1 MTDIVTIERLGQRG
15 EGIAQTPQ
23 GRLYVPYA
31 LAGEEVRVTRE
42 GERGVLMEVLEP
54 SAERIA
60 AFCPYF
66 TRCGGCAVQTLA
78 PAAYAAWKR
87 GLLVSALSLAGVE
100 AEVAPLV
107 DAHGDG
113 RRRATFHARVPE
125 NGRVEVGFMQARA
138 HKIIEIEACPI
149 LDPRLGHALATART
163 IAKALMPLGKPLD
176 IIVSAT
182 DSGVD
187 IDLRGPG
194 KLDEASRQK
203 LVEAALAHDVARLSN
218 HGIIVLERRR
228 PVLRMGEA
236 LLEPPPGA
244 FLQATEAGEKALAVR
259 TVTALKGAKRIA
271 DLFSGVGTF
280 ALRLAAH
287 ADVEAFDNE
296 RAALDALSKASRGP
310 SVSRPVEVH
319 VRDLFHRPLLPAEL
333 AGFDAVVL
341 DPPRAGAEAQ
351 MHALAASSVPQIV
364 SIACD
369 AQSFSRDAA
378 ILIAAGYQAEIIE
391 PIDQFRYSAHMEI
404 FSLFRRTAPKKK
416 RRLLG

>member
-15 EGIAQTPQ
+15 EGIAQIPH

-31 LAGEEVRVTRE
+31 LAGEEVRITRE
-42 GERGVLMEVLEP
+42 GERGVLIDVLKP
-54 SAERIA
+54 SPDRIEA
-60 AFCPYF
+60 ICPYF

-87 GLLVSALSLAGVE
+87 GLLVAALSLAGVE
-100 AEVAPLV
+100 AEVAPLL
-107 DAHGDG
+107 DAHGQG
-113 RRRATFHARVPE
+113 RRRATFHARMPE
-125 NGRVEVGFMQARA
+125 GGRTEVGFMQARA

-149 LDPRLGHALATART
+149 LDPRLGPALATARA
-163 IAKALMPLGKPLD
+163 IAKALAGLGKPLD

-182 DSGVD
+182 DTGLD

-194 KLDEASRQK
+194 KLGEADRQK

-228 PVLRMGEA
+228 PVLRMGDA
-236 LLEPPPGA
+236 LLELPPGA
-244 FLQATEAGEKALAVR
+244 FLQATEAGENALAARVLA
-259 TVTALKGAKRIA
+259 ALQGAKRVA
-271 DLFSGVGTF
+271 DLFAGVGTF

-296 RAALDALSKASRGP
+296 RAALEALSKASRGG
-310 SVSRPVEVH
+310 VSRPVEVQT
-319 VRDLFHRPLLPAEL
+319 RDLFHRPLLPAEL

-351 MHALAASSVPQIV
+351 THALAASSVPQIV

-369 AQSFSRDAA
+369 AQSFARDAA
-378 ILIAAGYQAEIIE
+378 FLIAAGYQPVVIE
-391 PIDQFRYSAHMEI
+391 PIDQFRFSAHMEI
-404 FSLFRRTAPKKK
+404 FSLFRRTLPKKK